1 MTAEERWEEARAR
14 LRAAGWTER
23 DIAELVRR
31 RGEDSVLLTHL
42 RLPPVLHGDGTD
54 DRVLHKVRALLAKA
68 ESTNFPDEAEA
79 LSAKAQ
85 ELMTRHRIDHLGD
98 AFGRP
103 GGRRIWIDAP
113 YVAPKAGLAMAVAR
127 ANGCRGVH
135 LVWLGC
141 VHVVGFPDDL
151 ESTEVLFTSLLVQ
164 AGRAMAATGGAQSVA
179 GRNRTR
185 SFRHA
190 FLVGYAGQV
199 GRRLRETSDTLV
211 ASSGDL
217 LPVVQRR
224 DAEVEAALR
233 AAFPRTT
240 TQRSTV
246 SNRAGWAAGV
256 RAADAADLGRRRV
269 SGAAGELGAGAVRS
283 PSRSR
288 RGG

>member
-1 MTAEERWEEARAR
+1 MEEARAR
-14 LRAAGWTER
+14 LRAAGWTDR

-31 RGEDSVLLTHL
+31 RGEASLLLPPHP
-42 RLPPVLHGDGTD
+42 LPPVLDGGGAHG
-54 DRVLHKVRALLAKA
+54 RVLHKVRALLAKA
-68 ESTNFPDEAEA
+68 ESTNFPEEAEA

-85 ELMTRHRIDHLGD
+85 ELMTRHRIDHLGG
-98 AFGRP
+98 ALGAP

-135 LVWLGC
+135 LVGLGC

-151 ESTEVLFTSLLVQ
+151 ASTEVLFTSLLVQ
-164 AGRAMAATGGAQSVA
+164 AGRAMASAGGASA
-179 GRNRTR
+179 DGHRNRTR

-211 ASSGDL
+211 AGRGDL

-224 DAEVEAALR
+224 DAEVEAAL
-233 AAFPRTT
+233 ALAFPRTT
-240 TQRSTV
+240 THRPTV

-256 RAADAADLGRRRV
+256 RAADAADIGRRRM
-269 SGAAGELGAGAVRS
+269 SGLAGELGAGGVRT

-288 RGG
+288 RAG